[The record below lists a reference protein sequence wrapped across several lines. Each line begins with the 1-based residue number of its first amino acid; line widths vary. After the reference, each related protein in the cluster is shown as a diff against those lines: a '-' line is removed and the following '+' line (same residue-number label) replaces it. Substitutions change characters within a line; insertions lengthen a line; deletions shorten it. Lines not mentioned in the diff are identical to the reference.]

1 MKVTIILVILGVYVV
16 LAFAIARLCA
26 VNADWERIVDFI
38 PRNGVPDVPEPD
50 SQKRGSSPNQFE
62 SGEQKT

>member
-1 MKVTIILVILGVYVV
+1 MKVTIILIILGVYLV

-50 SQKRGSSPNQFE
+50 SPEGGTAPMVPGSGNNS
-62 SGEQKT
+62 S